1 MAQKFDTRQSV
12 QRNLLRKIANRSDFA
27 ANSRTKLDNL
37 MVAVNDELSPAFEL
51 YPNHPSN
58 LVLNIGPNFVTNTET
73 SVRHSNAP
81 INKQFPNFTSGT
93 ITLPASS
100 GGVITV
106 SPTIVANPTL
116 TISANAHIKA
126 LIECD
131 SLGNLSVTLG
141 TEGATEALAG
151 NPGINSKAFQIGI
164 LVIQT
169 VAGVVQNVTG
179 SRIIQFQGGGGSGA
193 GGSGDGVL
201 EPIDGYQWLESDNFD
216 VIASSP
222 DSKVTTTNYTNAT
235 QDLGKGLYNIK
246 CDKSRTVATSSG
258 TSLTISAAP
267 SFTVQV
273 GDIVYLTSG
282 ARADQW
288 RRIATVNSQTDFV
301 LDTALTGGNATAG
314 DTLMVSQAV
323 WTKDLVNL
331 GDAAQQT
338 RARDFLSG
346 NITQIA
352 IDYLDSLTAGDDIAD
367 QASAARVAVSA
378 SNEGL
383 LADTAVPVSNEFSPI
398 YQRPAGLNT
407 ITDYVLS
414 TNADQERLHLVFF
427 ASPTNGSVTAE
438 CNLLRYDVSFYDEAY
453 LDNGGALNSAFCMS
467 NGSGTEINCSA
478 PTVLGGKTRVQ
489 LDWSYVAGVN
499 SGTTRGQLQIFVD
512 GQEIPRFV
520 SGATLDAHYTEII
533 NPVTQVY
540 DIVEFWTDL
549 SASPLSVEIIQGAG
563 VIDTSSQNAADLL
576 TLKNTAFTAEAY
588 RQSLDSFV
596 RSENK
601 LTPINGSPGP
611 GQYRSEIQN
620 REPIIDLA
628 NDLAVRIGK
637 RRISTAFAVPLSKE
651 FGANNEQVFSILN
664 DNQNQIRL
672 VGQWSNTSN
681 NHGMF
686 VESSVLNSFVEVV
699 FWGTGLNMMTAL
711 DDSLTPPDIRA
722 SVDGGAEGANF
733 WVGSNANNTLV
744 GRNNN
749 LNQIINVTSGLSQGL
764 HTVRIRLNNNPA
776 WFLKI
781 YGFEILNEATTLNV
795 RPGVGY
801 PEGAKATLAA
811 AQTPAIASGF
821 YSQIGTPGT
830 RGGKVVVYLTQSG
843 EIRKAIQWTNASQQ
857 DLAAADHANEQI
869 ERTYHWREFGT
880 NLSDDFRTLVNSTS
894 TRAGHLDDG
903 NVALLGSNVR
913 AGDSTEGD
921 VLLAN
926 TATNSFISITFI
938 GTGLDIM
945 RGADVG
951 SGAMDANNISIDG
964 GASIGSL
971 ASLGVYNNAAFRFR
985 QKIVSGL
992 PYGQHTIRFTRTA
1005 VSTSTFSIAQFIVYA
1020 PKAPAIPVGSM
1031 KLSEYNLMADYVAAG
1046 SGLQAVS
1053 TGVMKVHNVREVLY
1067 VNGTGG
1073 SNWTLGA
1080 VDALSNPYGFGISS
1094 NHQNSYIQYEFWG
1107 TGFEYRGSTNT
1118 NRSTNITVTLNGLAA
1133 TSANFGTATA
1143 ANIGSGSFN
1152 FGTGVLSMNAALSFN
1167 SGFSIRN
1174 LPLGRYRV
1182 RITQAAASTANTF
1195 LDLTSFDII
1204 TPCHAIARKE
1214 PNVNQ
1219 NNFDTGSSSLM
1230 DARRFSG
1237 AETLRSTAKNITK
1250 IRPITSSPSTTST
1263 ALVPMPDMTASHFS
1277 QTGRIKITYSI
1288 SFVHTQVAGPL
1299 LTNIRINGGP
1309 VVLAND
1315 ANSAVWGASLG
1326 ANTQTVS
1333 QVVDVQPG
1341 WNNISVMWRTT
1352 SGTLQADGLS
1362 RFLTIE
1368 DI

>member
-1 MAQKFDTRQSV
+1 MASKFDTRQSKH
-12 QRNLLRKIANRSDFA
+12 RSLLRKIANRSDYA
-27 ANSRTKLDNL
+27 ANSATELDNL

-58 LVLNIGPNFVTNTET
+58 LILNIGPNFVTNTET
-73 SVRHSNAP
+73 SVRHSNSP
-81 INKQFPNFTSGT
+81 INKQFPSFTSGT
-93 ITLPASS
+93 VTLPAAS

-116 TISANAHIKA
+116 TISANAFIKA

-141 TEGATEALAG
+141 SEGATEALAG
-151 NPGINSKAFQIGI
+151 NPGINSKAFQIGL

-179 SRIIQFQGGGGSGA
+179 SRIVQFQGGGGSGS
-193 GGSGDGVL
+193 GTGDGVL
-201 EPIDGYQWLESDNFD
+201 EPIDGYQWLETDNFD
-216 VIASSP
+216 VIASAS

-282 ARADQW
+282 LRADQW

-301 LDTALTGGNATAG
+301 LDAVLTGGNATAG
-314 DTLMVSQAV
+314 DTLMVSQAI

-352 IDYLDSLTAGDDIAD
+352 IDYFDSLTAGDDVAD

-383 LADTAVPVSNEFSPI
+383 LADTAVPLSSEFSPI
-398 YQRPAGLNT
+398 YQRPTGLNS
-407 ITDYVLS
+407 INDYVLS
-414 TNADQERLHLVFF
+414 TNTDQERLHLVFF

-438 CNLLRYDVSFYDEAY
+438 CNLLRYDVSFYDQPY
-453 LDNGGALNSAFCMS
+453 IDNGGAINSAFCMS

-499 SGTTRGQLQIFVD
+499 PGTTRGQLQIFVD
-512 GQEIPRFV
+512 GSEIPRFV
-520 SGATLDAHYTEII
+520 SGATLDGHYTEII

-549 SASPLSVEIIQGAG
+549 SSSPLSIEIIQGAG
-563 VIDTSSQNAADLL
+563 VIDTSSQNTADLL

-596 RSENK
+596 RSESK

-651 FGANNEQVFSILN
+651 FGPNNEQIFSILN
-664 DNQNQIRL
+664 DTQNQVRL
-672 VGQWSNTSN
+672 AGQWQSISGNT
-681 NHGMF
+681 GMF
-686 VESSVLNSFVEVV
+686 VRSNVLNSFVEVV
-699 FWGTGLNMMTAL
+699 FWGTGLNL
-711 DDSLTPPDIRA
+711 LTIINGTGPNPDIRA
-722 SVDGGAEGANF
+722 SVDGAAEGSNF
-733 WVGSNANNTLV
+733 WIDGNGPNTLS

-764 HTVRIRLNNNPA
+764 HTVRIRLNNSPTWA
-776 WFLKI
+776 LDI
-781 YGFEILNEATTLNV
+781 YGFEILNESTTLNV

-801 PEGAKATLAA
+801 PEGAKATLAS
-811 AQTPAIASGF
+811 AQTPAVSSGF
-821 YSQIGTPGT
+821 YSEIGTPGT

-894 TRAGHLDDG
+894 TRAAALDDG
-903 NVALLGSNVR
+903 NVSLLGSNVR

-921 VLLAN
+921 VLLPN
-926 TATNSFISITFI
+926 TSTNSFITISFI
-938 GTGLDIM
+938 GTGLDII
-945 RGADVG
+945 RGADIG
-951 SGAMDANNISIDG
+951 SGAMDANNISING

-971 ASLGVYNNAAFRFR
+971 ASLGVYNNVDFRFR

-992 PYGQHTIRFTRTA
+992 PYGQHTVRFTRTA
-1005 VSTSTFSIAQFIVYA
+1005 VSTSIFSIAQFIVYA
-1020 PKAPAIPVGSM
+1020 PKAPAVPVGSM
-1031 KLSEYNLMADYVAAG
+1031 KLAEYNIPADYVAAG
-1046 SGLQAVS
+1046 SGLQAAS
-1053 TGVMKVHNVREVLY
+1053 SGVIRHHNTREFIY

-1073 SNWTLGA
+1073 SNWVLGS
-1080 VDALSNPYGFGISS
+1080 VDALSNPAGFGISS

-1118 NRSTNITVTLNGLAA
+1118 NRSSNIAITLNGLAA
-1133 TSANFGTATA
+1133 TSANFATATA

-1152 FGTGVLSMNAALSFN
+1152 FATGVLNMNAALSFN

-1174 LPLGRYRV
+1174 LPLARYMV
-1182 RITQAAASTANTF
+1182 RINQAAASTANTF
-1195 LDLTSFDII
+1195 MDISSFDII
-1204 TPCHAIARKE
+1204 APCHSIAKKE
-1214 PNVNQ
+1214 PNANQ
-1219 NNFDTGSSSLM
+1219 NNFDTGSVNLM

-1237 AETLRSTAKNITK
+1237 SETLRSTSKNITK
-1250 IRPITSSPSTTST
+1250 IRPISSSASTTST
-1263 ALVPMPDMTASHFS
+1263 ALVPLFDMTASHFS
-1277 QTGRIKITYSI
+1277 QTGRIRITYCI

-1341 WNNISVMWRTT
+1341 WNNVSVMWRTT
-1352 SGTLQADGLS
+1352 SGTLSADGLS